1 MKAIIQRNQIKHFK
15 DQPVYDDNGNP
26 TGTTWDSLQL
36 GIRFPDYPNLPTYGI
51 SIDTTTITTQVAL
64 KEAIKTEILALVA
77 RGTKELTDSNAARN
91 YFDTWGWSD
100 VEFET
105 DNL

>member
-1 MKAIIQRNQIKHFK
+1 MKAIILRNQIRHFK
-15 DQPVYDDNGNP
+15 DQPVLDELGVP
-26 TGTTWDSLQL
+26 TGATYDSLQL

-51 SIDTTTITTQVAL
+51 SIDTTNIFTQADL
-64 KEAIKTEILALVA
+64 KDAIKAEILALVA
-77 RGTKELTDSNAARN
+77 KGTKTITDSNVIRA

-100 VEFET
+100 TEFET